1 MVQEY
6 YSLEDFTNHYQT
18 DKLGSFSFPNG
29 RCGIG
34 KGPFHISLRDL
45 YKISMPLE
53 NILGII
59 VYGPAV
65 RYDVH
70 KNKTYKFAYGN
81 RKKENENPFPIKAA
95 DFLAVTKS
103 NSGERRLNPKLC
115 DPCYGYYLDEG
126 GINLISKSIDQIIKE
141 VKDDNLTKTI
151 FHEGVPVFYNPSFYE
166 RFIPDLEKK
175 TGIKL
180 ETKRRVNWEENQ
192 YKQLVGRIG

>member
-1 MVQEY
+1 MIY
-6 YSLEDFTNHYQT
+6 KNLSLEEFTRCYESNRLERLY
-18 DKLGSFSFPNG
+18 FPNG
-29 RCGIG
+29 KCGMAN
-34 KGPFHISLRDL
+34 FHINLRDL
-45 YKISMPLE
+45 YKISVPLKD
-53 NILGII
+53 ILGII
-59 VYGPAV
+59 AYGPAV
-65 RYDVH
+65 RYNQPRKRVE
-70 KNKTYKFAYGN
+70 KFVFGN
-81 RKKENENPFPIKAA
+81 RKKENENPIPIKSA
-95 DFLAVTKS
+95 DFLMVTKS
-103 NSGERRLNPKLC
+103 TSGERRLNPRFC

-192 YKQLVGRIG
+192 YGQLKGRII